1 MIVMHK
7 DKSLRLP
14 KDFLWGA
21 SVSSHQVEG
30 NNHNQWSE
38 WELVNAKALAAQAKH
53 RYGHLYNWDE
63 IQAQATDPNNYVSGP
78 AVKHY
83 QLYKHDFAIAKRLGL
98 NCFRFSLE
106 WSRIEPSPGSWNLEA
121 LEHYKNYIKELKAQ
135 GLEPVMTL
143 FHFSLP
149 VWFTELGGFEKK
161 RNLLYFNR
169 YVEKVMEHFGGQVK
183 YFITI
188 NEPMIYASQGY
199 LDAVWPP
206 QVHSKPR
213 FLKVAFNLIKAHNR
227 VAKIIKQKNR
237 RAKVSI
243 AYHSV
248 YYYSG
253 DDAWLSRLSAA
264 VMQYFSDDIF
274 ISRVAKH
281 CDYLGVNYYVSNRVF
296 GYRIHNEDHHISD
309 LGWNLEP
316 ANVEYVAERLYR
328 KYKLPIFI
336 TENGLADS
344 NEDNRKQWLAAT
356 LAAMHRASA
365 EGVPIIGYIH
375 WSLLDNFE
383 WASGKWPKF
392 GLVEVDY
399 KTYKRQVRPSA
410 LWLSKFIKNSWSKD

>member
-1 MIVMHK
+1 
-7 DKSLRLP
+7 
-14 KDFLWGA
+14 
-21 SVSSHQVEG
+21 
-30 NNHNQWSE
+30 
-38 WELVNAKALAAQAKH
+38 
-53 RYGHLYNWDE
+53 
-63 IQAQATDPNNYVSGP
+63 
-78 AVKHY
+78 
-83 QLYKHDFAIAKRLGL
+83 
-98 NCFRFSLE
+98 
-106 WSRIEPSPGSWNLEA
+106 
-121 LEHYKNYIKELKAQ
+121 
-135 GLEPVMTL
+135 L